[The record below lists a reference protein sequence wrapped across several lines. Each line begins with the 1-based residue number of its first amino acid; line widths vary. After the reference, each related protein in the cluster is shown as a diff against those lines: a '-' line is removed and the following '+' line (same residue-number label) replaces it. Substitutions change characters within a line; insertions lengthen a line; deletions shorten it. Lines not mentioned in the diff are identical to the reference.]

1 MGNKTKK
8 HNHLYHLYLFVTVL
22 HSTIVAVSLSLWPPH
37 WLNQPARPCPRSQM
51 WPMPTSV
58 VWPPGEKTSK
68 SGREY
73 GEWLMMRKISFI
85 VICIFFY
92 NVLDMYVSVYI
103 YVYTQLRSNV
113 HQWSLRP
120 WKEKRQWIRGTKA
133 KLSTRVHP
141 ARELIKK
148 DSAVM
153 VATIWDT

>member
-22 HSTIVAVSLSLWPPH
+22 HSIINAVSLSLWPPH

-58 VWPPGEKTSK
+58 VWPPGKKSLEKWQDHAGSMEN
-68 SGREY
+68 GLWWERLPVLWY
-73 GEWLMMRKISFI
+73 
-85 VICIFFY
+85 VY
-92 NVLDMYVSVYI
+92 NYIMYWTCMYIYI

-113 HQWSLRP
+113 HQWSQRP
-120 WKEKRQWIRGTKA
+120 WKEKQHRQWIWGTKA

-148 DSAVM
+148 D
-153 VATIWDT
+153 